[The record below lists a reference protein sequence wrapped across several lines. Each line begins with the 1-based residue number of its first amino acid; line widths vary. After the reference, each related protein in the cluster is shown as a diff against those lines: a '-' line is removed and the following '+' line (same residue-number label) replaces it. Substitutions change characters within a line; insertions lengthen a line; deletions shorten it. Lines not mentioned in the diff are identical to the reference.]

1 MRNEFQIPP
10 RPLIQQ
16 QQQQQQPALP
26 APSPAA
32 RSAATNP
39 SDPCE
44 PPVRSIRTARPLPAR
59 IRAESPERLVSFS
72 APTSPFLPRFGRR
85 PPSLAEEALPQ
96 RARTLHASNEAEF
109 GSHEAS
115 LPLLAAPLSQ
125 QISPVHARA
134 RSVHSER
141 TPFSE
146 AYSPRE
152 LALRR
157 SSIAVAG
164 SAQRLGS
171 TEGRILSSSSSSSS
185 DEEAD
190 DAQSGSFDG
199 DVDTDPMALDDG
211 HEAGPVVRNKAVER
225 LMSLVEEDRAP
236 LASEMEHEGHITRSI
251 RHSSV
256 QEWLRASP
264 AFSSST
270 RDPDAACPASP
281 SSSALSSPRL
291 PAATS
296 CPASARCGKR
306 KSVDEPSEHP
316 PRSNAFKRL
325 AMSPSGLRAHAPLA
339 KPSARRIHAH
349 PSPRSNPGSPLLLA
363 RPTLPASSAGVCP
376 PLGAPRSRS
385 RSGASLLG
393 APNVMQTNGVFSRM
407 NISDGNERA
416 PD

>member
-1 MRNEFQIPP
+1 MRNEFQVPP

-16 QQQQQQPALP
+16 QQQPAS
-26 APSPAA
+26 AASSPASH
-32 RSAATNP
+32 SAAIDP
-39 SDPCE
+39 PDPCE
-44 PPVRSIRTARPLPAR
+44 PPVRSIRTTRPLPAR
-59 IRAESPERLVSFS
+59 IHAESPERLVSFS

-85 PPSLAEEALPQ
+85 PPSLPEEALPQ
-96 RARTLHASNEAEF
+96 RARTLQAGSEVEF

-134 RSVHSER
+134 RSIHSER

-146 AYSPRE
+146 ACSPRE

-157 SSIAVAG
+157 SSIAVTG
-164 SAQRLGS
+164 SAQRLSSMG
-171 TEGRILSSSSSSSS
+171 ERIPSSSSSSSS

-190 DAQSGSFDG
+190 DVQSGSFDG

-211 HEAGPVVRNKAVER
+211 RDVGPVVRNKAVER

-251 RHSSV
+251 RHSNV

-264 AFSSST
+264 ALSSSA
-270 RDPDAACPASP
+270 RDPDAPCPASP

-291 PAATS
+291 PVAAS

-316 PRSNAFKRL
+316 SRSHAFKRL

-339 KPSARRIHAH
+339 KPNARRIHAH
-349 PSPRSNPGSPLLLA
+349 PAPRSNPASPLLLA
-363 RPTLPASSAGVCP
+363 RPTLPVSSAGVCP
-376 PLGAPRSRS
+376 PLGAPRSR
-385 RSGASLLG
+385 
-393 APNVMQTNGVFSRM
+393 
-407 NISDGNERA
+407 
-416 PD
+416 